1 MGVVVAVTN
10 MTAGVGKTTL
20 SANIGHC
27 LSFLHNKKVLL
38 VDVDPQFN
46 LTQYCMKEDEYEQIG
61 TDKTQGTVFD
71 ILVPDSMSVPKL
83 ISSTSGR
90 KKKVFTCSVRHGLD
104 LVPSSMKLIDFIDQQ
119 KSGSEKLLSK
129 YLEGQKGKYDFILI
143 DCPPTS
149 TILSR
154 AAYLSSD
161 AYVIPMGMDYFSV
174 MGITLLQK
182 GINEFTATYG
192 MDLKGIGIIR
202 TKYLDWNAVAKK
214 HKDVVEKF
222 SKALKIPLFEA
233 SFRQRQEVQ
242 NALSGRQFILE
253 YQNNSDAAEDIKAI
267 TKEFLNRIGE
277 WQEEKQSN

>member
-1 MGVVVAVTN
+1 
-10 MTAGVGKTTL
+10 
-20 SANIGHC
+20 
-27 LSFLHNKKVLL
+27 
-38 VDVDPQFN
+38 
-46 LTQYCMKEDEYEQIG
+46 
-61 TDKTQGTVFD
+61 
-71 ILVPDSMSVPKL
+71 
-83 ISSTSGR
+83 
-90 KKKVFTCSVRHGLD
+90 
-104 LVPSSMKLIDFIDQQ
+104 
-119 KSGSEKLLSK
+119 
-129 YLEGQKGKYDFILI
+129 
-143 DCPPTS
+143 
-149 TILSR
+149 
-154 AAYLSSD
+154 
-161 AYVIPMGMDYFSV
+161 MGMDYFSV